1 MAISRTKLL
10 QTDAHQNHNQSHEVH
25 KDIKGNS
32 QDEADQGVFEW
43 MEDED
48 VYLASANYSQELGVN
63 LTSAPGPE
71 MEARLPHALVSS
83 SLAGAPERYPS
94 RGTAWDGGQRAPEFG
109 SHETARSLSA

>member
-48 VYLASANYSQELGVN
+48 VYLASAN
-63 LTSAPGPE
+63 
-71 MEARLPHALVSS
+71 
-83 SLAGAPERYPS
+83 
-94 RGTAWDGGQRAPEFG
+94 
-109 SHETARSLSA
+109 